1 MRGAEIAVK
10 ALANAGVRYVF
21 GLVGT
26 TVLDLLD
33 AIYREPGME
42 FISVRH
48 EQTAASM
55 ADGYARAT
63 GGLGVCL
70 AHAGP
75 GAANL
80 VLGVAAAYKDSS
92 PLIAITGNEAT
103 TKLGRDSWHEL
114 DHLALFRP
122 ITKLVLQARSAEE
135 VAEVMKK
142 ALETAL
148 RGRPGPVHIDLPMDV
163 SRTEA
168 KGLDLEAALSFSPL
182 TPLQPDPRLVEQVA
196 HLLLEARRPTL
207 LAGGGLC
214 WAGAWEELREL
225 AERLS
230 IPVVLTHMARGALP
244 EDHPLVVGPVG
255 SFGIEPANQAV
266 READLVLAIGS
277 SLSDITTYNWTL
289 LSPGTRIVQV
299 DIDPDRLGRHYP
311 VDVGVVADARAFL
324 RGLNPQVRD
333 LLSSG
338 AGQSLALTSSRIE
351 ELRGIA
357 AIEREAFFRE
367 PADRQMPILPQGVIR
382 ELEGLLPED
391 AIVAVGA
398 GMHTLF
404 GSRVTVHRP
413 RSYLSSVGLGAMGF
427 AFPAA
432 MGALLAQPGRPAV
445 ALVGDGDFGMVLQDL
460 ETAVRCR
467 IPIKVIIF
475 NNGAYGALKLMQRA
489 AFAQRY
495 IGVDFANPDFARLAE
510 LFGAQGRK
518 VEEPGDLRPALE
530 LLLRSDGPAVL
541 DVVVDPWEVPKAP
554 IMGDLLR

>member
-10 ALANAGVRYVF
+10 ALARAGVRYVF

-55 ADGYARAT
+55 ADGYARTT
-63 GGLGVCL
+63 GGLGVCM

-103 TKLGRDSWHEL
+103 AKLGRDSWHEL

-122 ITKLVLQARSAEE
+122 ITKLGLQARSAEE
-135 VAEVMKK
+135 VAGVMKT
-142 ALETAL
+142 ALEAAL
-148 RGRPGPVHIDLPMDV
+148 RGRPGPVHIDLPMDA
-163 SRTEA
+163 SRMEA
-168 KGLDLEAALSFSPL
+168 KGLDLDAVLSFSP
-182 TPLQPDPRLVEQVA
+182 PPSPPPDPRLVEQVA

-207 LAGGGLC
+207 LAGGGLSGS
-214 WAGAWEELREL
+214 GAWEDLREL

-244 EDHPLVVGPVG
+244 EDHPLVLGPVG
-255 SFGIEPANQAV
+255 SFGIEPANRAV
-266 READLVLAIGS
+266 READLVLAVGS

-289 LSPGTRIVQV
+289 LSPGTQIVQV

-311 VDVGVVADARAFL
+311 ADVGVLADARAFL
-324 RGLNPQVRD
+324 SALNDRLKD

-338 AGQSLALTSSRIE
+338 AGQPLAPASSRLE
-351 ELRGIA
+351 ELRGLA
-357 AIEREAFFRE
+357 AAEREAFFRE
-367 PADRQMPILPQGVIR
+367 PDGRGMPIAPQRVIR
-382 ELEGLLPED
+382 ELEGILPEE
-391 AIVAVGA
+391 ALVAVGG

-404 GSRVTVHRP
+404 GSRLTIRRP
-413 RSYLSSVGLGAMGF
+413 RSYLNSVGLGAMGF

-460 ETAVRCR
+460 ETAVRCQ
-467 IPIKVIIF
+467 IPVKVIVF

-495 IGVDFANPDFARLAE
+495 IGVDFGNPDFARLAE
-510 LFGAQGRK
+510 LFGAQGCR
-518 VEEPGDLRPALE
+518 VEEPGNLQPALE
-530 LLLRSDGPAVL
+530 ALLRSDRPAVL
-541 DVVVDPWEVPKAP
+541 DVVVDPWAVPKAP
-554 IMGDLLR
+554 IMRDLLG